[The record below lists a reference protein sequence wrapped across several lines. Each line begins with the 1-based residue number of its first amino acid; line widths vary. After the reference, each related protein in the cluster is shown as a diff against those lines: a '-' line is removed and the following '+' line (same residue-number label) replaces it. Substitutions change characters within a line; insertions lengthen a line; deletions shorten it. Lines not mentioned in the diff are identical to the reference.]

1 MVIAK
6 DSSAS
11 SSNRFSLNG
20 LNNTLN
26 IIHVGS
32 SSSGSSSSNNSI
44 LSNNSN
50 NTSTSS
56 VNTLPSI
63 HHHHHAP
70 NHPHPTAAA
79 GREYSIDLEV
89 LSSNN
94 SSTRKKSRSPSPP
107 LPSPDHR
114 IPFPL
119 PILKRSSR
127 WSKKNKKPCL
137 LFAVVAIGL
146 LVPVW
151 IIATGIITLESFNDM
166 IRYLPGYHIFAN
178 NLLYLVMFLLLA
190 SFTILATLPI
200 LPIFILALPFHL
212 LIFSIF
218 NKLMSEWLWWCVGC
232 YTVLSLAPVGSAVV
246 SRIKHISHQQNQCG
260 SWREPLIRQKSSPSL
275 ALPQANCKYSRLHPG
290 FLKQNTCV
298 GQVCVGVTTHL
309 EGIGR
314 RMEAVLQLFSV
325 SANPRAS
332 IRWRLTLALLF
343 WFSYVIPVTLN
354 NESRVF
360 DPAQSAASFDIAHPE
375 FLCSASGLGVQQPRH
390 DAFEGYWKEYLQFHK
405 QMVLPEEAGGIPQ
418 DQKRFLIFQPSDD
431 GLGNRLQALLS
442 AVVMAMISHRAIILD
457 WQATPQC
464 NANFTDLF
472 QQPGGLAWDLNV
484 TLPNHE
490 DLPAYKSKYEIWY
503 PYCRNCAIRSPITP
517 ESTWSPLLCDR
528 DLGLD
533 PSIPI
538 VQVFS
543 TQWFLPVLQHNAH
556 WRSLLCEMLPEGG
569 KSAFRDLASILLK
582 PSRVVQD
589 KVNSV
594 LDRIPEDAT
603 LIGLQV
609 RRTENN
615 AVGQNIENS
624 FLRCAA
630 EAVEE
635 GEEKTAAIARSE
647 WRGVVTGSGR
657 DFVRNRLR
665 RGFED
670 LYEGGEGSMKLQQ
683 DRSLD
688 LNVPAPVQDHLHSQ
702 TRTQAQTKARFAY
715 FLATDYRPTRAHF
728 QTVLGDELYVLENT
742 FRSQESDAPA
752 LAPKTERDTESR
764 LSEQEAHHQASP
776 QNAAA
781 RADISSQPSSSSD
794 TKAHQTEAVVR
805 NSVQGV
811 QTAVAEM
818 FLLAHADRIVSSP
831 YSTFGYF
838 AHAYANVQP
847 NIVKRDGTCIKRRST
862 QPCFQ
867 YWFGF
872 ANGGAKCSVKATIE
886 MSEDYDCWL

>member
-6 DSSAS
+6 DTSTSSSSS

-20 LNNTLN
+20 QNNTLN
-26 IIHVGS
+26 IVHGGS
-32 SSSGSSSSNNSI
+32 SSSSSSSSSV

-56 VNTLPSI
+56 VNTIPFT
-63 HHHHHAP
+63 HHPHHAP
-70 NHPHPTAAA
+70 IHPYPLAAS
-79 GREYSIDLEV
+79 GREFSIDLEA
-89 LSSNN
+89 LSNNN
-94 SSTRKKSRSPSPP
+94 SSSRTKKPRTPSPP
-107 LPSPDHR
+107 LSSPDHR
-114 IPFPL
+114 IPFPF

-127 WSKKNKKPCL
+127 WSRKNKKPCL

-218 NKLMSEWLWWCVGC
+218 NKLMSEWLWWCIGC
-232 YTVLSLAPVGSAVV
+232 YTVLSIAPVGSTMV
-246 SRIKHISHQQNQCG
+246 SRIKSIFYQYHLCG
-260 SWREPLIRQKSSPSL
+260 SRREPLVRQKSSPSL
-275 ALPQANCKYSRLHPG
+275 VLPQANAKHPPLYSGR
-290 FLKQNTCV
+290 LKQGTCLR
-298 GQVCVGVTTHL
+298 QACVSVRIHL
-309 EGIGR
+309 EAIGR
-314 RMEAVLQLFSV
+314 RMEAVLHLFSA
-325 SANPRAS
+325 SSNPHAS

-354 NESRVF
+354 NESRDF
-360 DPAQSAASFDIAHPE
+360 NPALSAASFDIAHPE
-375 FLCSASGLGVQQPRH
+375 FLCPTSGAGVQQPRH
-390 DAFEGYWKEYLQFHK
+390 GAFEGYWKEYLQFHK
-405 QMVLPEEAGGIPQ
+405 QMVLPEEAGGVPK

-442 AVVMAMISHRAIILD
+442 TVVMAMISHRAIILD

-464 NANFTDLF
+464 NAHFADLF
-472 QQPGGLAWDLNV
+472 QQPEGLAWDLNT
-484 TLPNHE
+484 TLPDHE

-503 PYCRNCAIRSPITP
+503 PYCRNCAIRTPITP

-533 PSIPI
+533 PSTPI
-538 VQVFS
+538 VQILS

-556 WRSLLCEMLPEGG
+556 WRSQLCEMLPEGG
-569 KSAFRDLASILLK
+569 KNAFHDLATILLK

-594 LDRIPEDAT
+594 LDRIPDDAT
-603 LIGLQV
+603 LVGLQV

-615 AVGQNIENS
+615 AVGQSIEDS

-630 EAVEE
+630 QAVEE
-635 GEEKTAAIARSE
+635 EQEKMAVIASSE
-647 WRGVVTGSGR
+647 WRGVTGSGR

-670 LYEGGEGSMKLQQ
+670 LHQDNQGWTMVQQ
-683 DRSLD
+683 GRSLD
-688 LNVPAPVQDHLHSQ
+688 RNVSASLVEDSQ
-702 TRTQAQTKARFAY
+702 PQTKARFAY

-728 QTVLGDELYVLENT
+728 QHVLGDKLYVLENT
-742 FRSQESDAPA
+742 FRSQKSDQPA
-752 LAPKTERDTESR
+752 DAEQETGDGVTERQTHKQIS
-764 LSEQEAHHQASP
+764 SHKASD
-776 QNAAA
+776 
-781 RADISSQPSSSSD
+781 RADGASRPNPPSHA
-794 TKAHQTEAVVR
+794 KAPQTEAVVR

-872 ANGGAKCSVKATIE
+872 ANGGAKCSVKATVE

>member
-6 DSSAS
+6 DTSTS

-20 LNNTLN
+20 LNSTLN
-26 IIHVGS
+26 NS
-32 SSSGSSSSNNSI
+32 SSSSSSSSSSV
-44 LSNNSN
+44 LSSSN
-50 NTSTSS
+50 NTSTNS
-56 VNTLPSI
+56 VNTIPSTQY
-63 HHHHHAP
+63 HHHAS
-70 NHPHPTAAA
+70 NHPHQTAAT
-79 GREYSIDLEV
+79 GRECSIDLEA
-89 LSSNN
+89 LGSN
-94 SSTRKKSRSPSPP
+94 SSSSRKKPRTPSPP
-107 LPSPDHR
+107 LSSPDHR
-114 IPFPL
+114 IPFPF

-127 WSKKNKKPCL
+127 WSRKNKKPCL

-232 YTVLSLAPVGSAVV
+232 YTALSLAPVGSTMV
-246 SRIKHISHQQNQCG
+246 SRIKHLFLQHHLCG
-260 SWREPLIRQKSSPSL
+260 SRREPLIRQKSSPSL
-275 ALPQANCKYSRLHPG
+275 FLPQANSKYSLLYPG
-290 FLKQNTCV
+290 ILKQDTCLRR
-298 GQVCVGVTTHL
+298 VCVGVQNHL
-309 EGIGR
+309 EGVGR
-314 RMEAVLQLFSV
+314 QIDAVLQLFSV
-325 SANPRAS
+325 SANPRTS
-332 IRWRLTLALLF
+332 LRWRLTLALLF

-360 DPAQSAASFDIAHPE
+360 NPAQSAASFDIAHPE
-375 FLCSASGLGVQQPRH
+375 FLCSNSGVGVQRPRH
-390 DAFEGYWKEYLQFHK
+390 GAFEGYWKEYLQFHK
-405 QMVLPEEAGGIPQ
+405 QMVLPEEAGGFPK

-442 AVVMAMISHRAIILD
+442 AVVMAMISRRAIILD

-464 NANFTDLF
+464 NANFADLF
-472 QQPGGLAWDLNV
+472 QQPEGLAWDLNT
-484 TLPNHE
+484 TLPDHE
-490 DLPAYKSKYEIWY
+490 DLPAYKSKFEIWY
-503 PYCRNCAIRSPITP
+503 PYCRNCAIRTSITP

-533 PSIPI
+533 PSMPI
-538 VQVFS
+538 VQILS

-556 WRSLLCEMLPEGG
+556 WRPLLCEMLPEGG
-569 KSAFRDLASILLK
+569 KNAFHDLASILLK

-615 AVGQNIENS
+615 AVGQSIEDS
-624 FLRCAA
+624 FLGCAA
-630 EAVEE
+630 QAVEE
-635 GEEKTAAIARSE
+635 EEEKAAAVASSE
-647 WRGVVTGSGR
+647 WRGVTGSGR
-657 DFVRNRLR
+657 DFVRNKLR
-665 RGFED
+665 RDFEN
-670 LYEGGEGSMKLQQ
+670 LQHEGDDEGSRMVQQ
-683 DRSLD
+683 GRSLD
-688 LNVPAPVQDHLHSQ
+688 LNVSAPFVDHLHPQ
-702 TRTQAQTKARFAY
+702 TQKAQFAY

-728 QTVLGDELYVLENT
+728 QNVLGDKLYVLENT
-742 FRSQESDAPA
+742 FQSQKSDSLAVAPR
-752 LAPKTERDTESR
+752 TERDTEDGIV
-764 LSEQEAHHQASP
+764 EQQAHKRNPS
-776 QNAAA
+776 QNDAAAA
-781 RADISSQPSSSSD
+781 RADIASRPNPASHA
-794 TKAHQTEAVVR
+794 KAPQTEAVVR

-872 ANGGAKCSVKATIE
+872 ANGGAKCSVRATVE

>member
-6 DSSAS
+6 DSSTS
-11 SSNRFSLNG
+11 FSNRFSVNG

-26 IIHVGS
+26 ITHVGS
-32 SSSGSSSSNNSI
+32 SSNSISSNSVLSSS
-44 LSNNSN
+44 SN

-56 VNTLPSI
+56 VNTIPSS
-63 HHHHHAP
+63 HHHHYAP
-70 NHPHPTAAA
+70 NHPHPTSAA
-79 GREYSIDLEV
+79 GREYSIDLEA

-94 SSTRKKSRSPSPP
+94 SSNRKKSRTPSPP
-107 LPSPDHR
+107 LSSPEHR
-114 IPFPL
+114 ITFPF

-137 LFAVVAIGL
+137 LVAVVAIGL

-232 YTVLSLAPVGSAVV
+232 YTVLSLAPVGSTVV
-246 SRIKHISHQQNQCG
+246 SRIKNSFYQPHQRG
-260 SWREPLIRQKSSPSL
+260 SQREPLIRQKLPPSL
-275 ALPQANCKYSRLHPG
+275 ALPQVNCKYSPLYPG
-290 FLKQNTCV
+290 ILKQDTWV
-298 GQVCVGVTTHL
+298 GQVCARVKMHL
-309 EGIGR
+309 EDIGR
-314 RMEAVLQLFSV
+314 RMETVLQLFSV
-325 SANPRAS
+325 SANPRTS

-375 FLCSASGLGVQQPRH
+375 FLCSASGVGVQRPRH
-390 DAFEGYWKEYLQFHK
+390 GAFEGYWKEYLQFHK

-472 QQPGGLAWDLNV
+472 QQPEGLAWDLNT
-484 TLPNHE
+484 TLPDHE
-490 DLPAYKSKYEIWY
+490 DLPAYKSKYDIWY

-533 PSIPI
+533 PSTPI
-538 VQVFS
+538 VQVLS

-556 WRSLLCEMLPEGG
+556 WRSLLCEILPEGG
-569 KSAFRDLASILLK
+569 KTAFRDLASILLK

-615 AVGQNIENS
+615 AVGQGIENS

-635 GEEKTAAIARSE
+635 EEAKTAVIARSE
-647 WRGVVTGSGR
+647 WRGVTGSGR

-665 RGFED
+665 RGFEN
-670 LYEGGEGSMKLQQ
+670 LQEEGDEGSMTVQQ
-683 DRSLD
+683 DRTLD
-688 LNVPAPVQDHLHSQ
+688 QNVSAPIQDHVQ
-702 TRTQAQTKARFAY
+702 PQTKPRFAY

-728 QTVLGDELYVLENT
+728 QSVLGDELYVLENT
-742 FRSQESDAPA
+742 FRSQKSDAPVM
-752 LAPKTERDTESR
+752 APKTELDTENGI
-764 LSEQEAHHQASP
+764 SEQEAHHRISS
-776 QNAAA
+776 QNAAV
-781 RADISSQPSSSSD
+781 RVDSLSRPDSSSD
-794 TKAHQTEAVVR
+794 TKAAPQTEAVVR

-872 ANGGAKCSVKATIE
+872 ANGGAKCSVKATVE